1 MNAAPPSN
9 AKRLERIDRPIK
21 VLTEDIYTLSSLRN
35 MLYVAAPRI
44 LPALLL
50 LVTPLVTESLY
61 VQRVIT
67 LTAIYALL
75 ALSWDFIELSTG
87 LVSLGQALF
96 FGIGAY
102 LAGLLNLN
110 LGLPPS
116 LTLLLA
122 TVIGASISTALL
134 APCLPLRGIY
144 FAMTTL
150 VYPLLMARIIE
161 ATAVVG
167 GTDGLVGVASFAD
180 IWVER
185 YVILIFLLAATFAL
199 RRFMTTDFG
208 LVLRSIRDND
218 QAVRAS
224 GINVTLYK
232 LVALWIGSALGCFA
246 GAYFTHLYMFV
257 GLSAFS
263 LDLSILPIACA
274 VVGGIGTLVGPVL
287 GAFILVPLA
296 EMLRDLG
303 TLRIVAYSLLLVAL
317 VLFKPEGIMSYLKRK
332 YEQVERWVEL

>member
-1 MNAAPPSN
+1 MAR
-9 AKRLERIDRPIK
+9 RLERIDRPIK
-21 VLTEDIYTLSSLRN
+21 VLTEDIYALSSLKT
-35 MLYVAAPRI
+35 MLYVAAPRL
-44 LPALLL
+44 LPALLVL
-50 LVTPLVTESLY
+50 LIPVLAPGDY
-61 VQRVIT
+61 FQRVAT
-67 LTAIYALL
+67 LAAIYGLL
-75 ALSWDFIELSTG
+75 ALSWDFIALSTG

-96 FGIGAY
+96 FGVGAY
-102 LAGLLNLN
+102 LAGLLNLH
-110 LGLPPS
+110 LGLHPS

-122 TVIGASISTALL
+122 TIIGATICTALL

-150 VYPLLMARIIE
+150 VYPLLMARTIE
-161 ATAVVG
+161 ATAIVG
-167 GTDGLVGVASFAD
+167 GTDGLVGVASFPGV
-180 IWVER
+180 WSER
-185 YVILIFLLAATFAL
+185 YLILIFLLAATFSL
-199 RRFMTTDFG
+199 RRLMTTDFG
-208 LVLRSIRDND
+208 LVLRSISDND

-224 GINVTLYK
+224 GINLTYYK
-232 LVALWIGSALGCFA
+232 LIAVWIGAALGTFA

-274 VVGGIGTLVGPVL
+274 VVGGLGTLAGPVL

-317 VLFKPEGIMSYLKRK
+317 VLFKPEGILSYLKRK
-332 YEQVERWVEL
+332 YEQVQRWVEV

>member
-1 MNAAPPSN
+1 MAR
-9 AKRLERIDRPIK
+9 RLERIDRPIK
-21 VLTEDIYTLSSLRN
+21 VLTEDIYALSSLRT
-35 MLYVAAPRI
+35 MLYVAAPRL
-44 LPALLL
+44 LPALLVL
-50 LVTPLVTESLY
+50 LIPVLAPGDY
-61 VQRVIT
+61 FQRVAT
-67 LTAIYALL
+67 LAAIYGLL
-75 ALSWDFIELSTG
+75 ALSWDFIALSTG

-96 FGIGAY
+96 FGVGAY
-102 LAGLLNLN
+102 LAGLLNLH
-110 LGLPPS
+110 LGLPPF

-122 TVIGASISTALL
+122 TIIGATICTALL

-150 VYPLLMARIIE
+150 VYPLLMARTIE
-161 ATAVVG
+161 ATAIVG
-167 GTDGLVGVASFAD
+167 GTDGLVGVASFPGV
-180 IWVER
+180 WSER
-185 YVILIFLLAATFAL
+185 YLILIFLLAAAFSL
-199 RRFMTTDFG
+199 RRLMTTDFG
-208 LVLRSIRDND
+208 LVLRSISDND

-224 GINVTLYK
+224 GINLTYYK
-232 LVALWIGSALGCFA
+232 LIAVWIGAALGSFA

-274 VVGGIGTLVGPVL
+274 VVGGLGTLAGPVL

-317 VLFKPEGIMSYLKRK
+317 VLFKPEGILSYLKRK
-332 YEQVERWVEL
+332 YEQVERWVEV

>member
-1 MNAAPPSN
+1 MAR
-9 AKRLERIDRPIK
+9 RLERIDRPIK
-21 VLTEDIYTLSSLRN
+21 VLSENIYALGSLRT
-35 MLYVAAPRI
+35 MLYVAAPRL
-44 LPALLL
+44 LPALLVL
-50 LVTPLVTESLY
+50 LIPVLAPGDY
-61 VQRVIT
+61 FQRVAT
-67 LTAIYALL
+67 LAAIYGLL
-75 ALSWDFIELSTG
+75 ALSWDFIALSTG

-96 FGIGAY
+96 FGVGAY
-102 LAGLLNLN
+102 LAGLLNLH

-122 TVIGASISTALL
+122 TIIGATICTALL

-150 VYPLLMARIIE
+150 VYPLLMARTIE
-161 ATAVVG
+161 ATAIVG
-167 GTDGLVGVASFAD
+167 GTDGLVGVASFPGV
-180 IWVER
+180 WFER
-185 YVILIFLLAATFAL
+185 YLILIFLLAAAFSL

-208 LVLRSIRDND
+208 LVLRSISDND

-224 GINVTLYK
+224 GINLTTYK
-232 LVALWIGSALGCFA
+232 LIAVWIGAALGSFA

-274 VVGGIGTLVGPVL
+274 VVGGLGTLAGPVL

-317 VLFKPEGIMSYLKRK
+317 VLFKPEGILSYLKRK
-332 YEQVERWVEL
+332 YEQVERWVEV

>member
-1 MNAAPPSN
+1 MAR
-9 AKRLERIDRPIK
+9 RLERIDRPIK
-21 VLTEDIYTLSSLRN
+21 VLSEDIYALSSLKT
-35 MLYVAAPRI
+35 MLYVAAPRL
-44 LPALLL
+44 LPTLAVLLIPVL
-50 LVTPLVTESLY
+50 APGDY
-61 VQRVIT
+61 FQRVAT
-67 LTAIYALL
+67 LAAIYGLL
-75 ALSWDFIELSTG
+75 ALSWDFIALSTG

-96 FGIGAY
+96 FGVGAY
-102 LAGLLNLN
+102 LAGLLNLQF
-110 LGLPPS
+110 GLHPF

-122 TVIGASISTALL
+122 TVIGATICTALL

-150 VYPLLMARIIE
+150 VYPLLMARTIE
-161 ATAVVG
+161 ATAIVG
-167 GTDGLVGVASFAD
+167 GTDGLVGVASFPGV
-180 IWVER
+180 WSER
-185 YVILIFLLAATFAL
+185 YLILIFLLAAAFSL
-199 RRFMTTDFG
+199 RRLMTTDFG
-208 LVLRSIRDND
+208 LVLRSISDND

-224 GINVTLYK
+224 GINLTYYK
-232 LVALWIGSALGCFA
+232 LIAVWIGAALGSFA

-274 VVGGIGTLVGPVL
+274 VVGGLGTLAGPVL

-317 VLFKPEGIMSYLKRK
+317 VLFKPEGILSYLKRK
-332 YEQVERWVEL
+332 YEQVERWVEV

>member
-1 MNAAPPSN
+1 MAR
-9 AKRLERIDRPIK
+9 RLERIDRPIK
-21 VLTEDIYTLSSLRN
+21 VLSEDIYALGSLKT
-35 MLYVAAPRI
+35 MLYVAAPRL
-44 LPALLL
+44 LPALFVLFIPV
-50 LVTPLVTESLY
+50 LVPGDY
-61 VQRVIT
+61 FQRVAT
-67 LTAIYALL
+67 LAAIYGLL
-75 ALSWDFIELSTG
+75 ALSWDFIALSTG

-96 FGIGAY
+96 FGVGAY
-102 LAGLLNLN
+102 LAGLLNLH
-110 LGLPPS
+110 LGLPPF

-122 TVIGASISTALL
+122 TIIGATICTALL

-150 VYPLLMARIIE
+150 VYPLLMARTIE
-161 ATAVVG
+161 ATAIVG
-167 GTDGLVGVASFAD
+167 GTDGLVGVASFPGV
-180 IWVER
+180 WSER
-185 YVILIFLLAATFAL
+185 YLILIFLLAAAFSL
-199 RRFMTTDFG
+199 RRLMTTDFG
-208 LVLRSIRDND
+208 LVLRSISDND

-224 GINVTLYK
+224 GINLTYYK
-232 LVALWIGSALGCFA
+232 LIAVWIGAALGTFA

-274 VVGGIGTLVGPVL
+274 VVGGLGTLAGPVL

-317 VLFKPEGIMSYLKRK
+317 VLFKPEGILSYLKRK
-332 YEQVERWVEL
+332 YEQVERWVEV

>member
-1 MNAAPPSN
+1 VAQ
-9 AKRLERIDRPIK
+9 RLERIDRPIK

-35 MLYVAAPRI
+35 MLYVAAPRL

-61 VQRVIT
+61 IQRVIT

-102 LAGLLNLN
+102 LAGLLSLN
-110 LGLPPS
+110 WGLPPP
-116 LTLLLA
+116 LALLLA
-122 TVIGASISTALL
+122 TVIGATIATALL

-167 GTDGLVGVASFAD
+167 GTDGLVGVESFSD
-180 IWVER
+180 IWAER
-185 YVILIFLLAATFAL
+185 YIILIFLLAATFAL

-232 LVALWIGSALGCFA
+232 LVALWIGAALGCFA

-332 YEQVERWVEL
+332 YEQVERWVDV

>member
-1 MNAAPPSN
+1 MAR
-9 AKRLERIDRPIK
+9 RLERIDRPIK
-21 VLTEDIYTLSSLRN
+21 VLTADIYALSSLKT
-35 MLYVAAPRI
+35 MLYVAAPRL
-44 LPALLL
+44 LPALVVLL
-50 LVTPLVTESLY
+50 IPVLGPGDY
-61 VQRVIT
+61 FQRVAT
-67 LTAIYALL
+67 LAAIYGLL
-75 ALSWDFIELSTG
+75 ALSWDFIALSTG

-96 FGIGAY
+96 FGVGAY
-102 LAGLLNLN
+102 LAGLLNLQ
-110 LGLPPS
+110 LGLHPL

-122 TVIGASISTALL
+122 TIIGATICTALL

-150 VYPLLMARIIE
+150 VYPLLMARTIE
-161 ATAVVG
+161 ATAIVG
-167 GTDGLVGVASFAD
+167 GTDGLVGVASFPGV
-180 IWVER
+180 WSER
-185 YVILIFLLAATFAL
+185 YLILIFLLAAAFSL
-199 RRFMTTDFG
+199 RRLMTADFG
-208 LVLRSIRDND
+208 LVLRSISDNE

-224 GINVTLYK
+224 GINLTYYK
-232 LVALWIGSALGCFA
+232 LIAVWIGAALGSFA

-274 VVGGIGTLVGPVL
+274 VVGGLGTLAGPVL

-317 VLFKPEGIMSYLKRK
+317 VLFKPEGILSYLKRK
-332 YEQVERWVEL
+332 YEQVERWVEV

>member
-1 MNAAPPSN
+1 MAR
-9 AKRLERIDRPIK
+9 RLERIDRPIK
-21 VLTEDIYTLSSLRN
+21 VLTEDIYALSSLRT
-35 MLYVAAPRI
+35 MLYVAAPRL
-44 LPALLL
+44 LPALVVLL
-50 LVTPLVTESLY
+50 IPLLAPGDY
-61 VQRVIT
+61 FQRVAT
-67 LTAIYALL
+67 LAAIYGLL
-75 ALSWDFIELSTG
+75 ALSWDFIARSTG

-96 FGIGAY
+96 FGVGAY
-102 LAGLLNLN
+102 LAGLLNLHF
-110 LGLPPS
+110 GLPPS

-122 TVIGASISTALL
+122 TIIGATICTALL

-150 VYPLLMARIIE
+150 VYPLLMARTIE
-161 ATAVVG
+161 ATAIVG
-167 GTDGLVGVASFAD
+167 GTDGLVGVASFPGV
-180 IWVER
+180 WSER
-185 YVILIFLLAATFAL
+185 YLILIFVLAAAFSL
-199 RRFMTTDFG
+199 RRLMTTDFG
-208 LVLRSIRDND
+208 LVLRSISDND

-224 GINVTLYK
+224 GINLTYYK
-232 LVALWIGSALGCFA
+232 LIAVWIGAALGSFA

-274 VVGGIGTLVGPVL
+274 VVGGLGTLAGPVL

-317 VLFKPEGIMSYLKRK
+317 VLFKPEGILSYLKRK
-332 YEQVERWVEL
+332 YEQVERWVEV